1 MGFGVVEGLVGFFTP
16 IWTSVD
22 PHYRVNTYA
31 QAWRHGDIEDTLLS
45 LVMSRACGG
54 KKFDKMMVARVYFG
68 NWLRDYSQAID
79 VGTVKYVSAE
89 AIRILLWVLGFM
101 TFGYGTKE
109 FEVTAQRLGCY
120 RPEDHIDNPKDY
132 ADNLDASQ
140 YDHRLRGPVDEEVEL
155 AIDPETGMK
164 NYIANEHAG
173 IMTSAFHVR
182 KLFHESI
189 RLGRSYGRS
198 KNKDELYE
206 ALRLLGTGLHCL
218 EDYSAH
224 SNYTELALIEMGE
237 HDVFPHVGRRTQIE
251 LPGVQHPVY
260 PIITGT
266 FGGVDFLHSVMGE
279 FDDKATQSEIQTL
292 EGTMEEGSQG
302 NSSLLKDL
310 LSSVP
315 SGLFGGK
322 DQAGKADELQANASA
337 AQQSQEHV
345 SPKDPEAFT
354 LQMQQVAKEI
364 YPIIQWHDE
373 IMQQIREAIEKIPIL
388 PALIENIEDQ
398 INIFVF
404 SLLAPFVLPII
415 NQIKTELNTGS
426 SEVIQ
431 SSKDKQLIVFH
442 DDYSSDPTH
451 SMLSKD
457 HFSNILNECAG
468 KIASQVLKWVVP
480 QLISCWDDE
489 RIDPERTINRIIHGV
504 FHHPALRYYG
514 EDGASD
520 GRQLMFRVVEEWWHN
535 KDGDEQE
542 EFRRKL
548 SREGVEDGE
557 NHLEGVHDTGH
568 GCGAPLKMSKQG
580 PMMSSSNPLANEMMG
595 GLTSAMGGGHGG
607 SSGFSEHASS
617 GIGKFAG
624 EAVGGG
630 ALGGIV
636 GALAGGLGGS
646 LLAGVLGGGAKEEA
660 FSSQGYNSQ
669 GNYQQSY
676 TEVGHSGDH
685 YAQAEYTQEQL
696 PGGGRRTDYQQ
707 YGQQGGHG
715 TGYEE
720 ISEQRP
726 MYGGG
731 YEQTNERI
739 YERPDGRIETETWRE
754 GETADGRHYHEAR
767 HHREEVSGSES
778 DDSERRRRRRHHR
791 RHHSR
796 RRSCSSNGDSD
807 VPQEYIP
814 EREERRERSEEP
826 PHHEYGGYGQQRQE
840 HGGYGQQREE
850 YGGYGQQR
858 EEHGGYGQQREEHGG
873 WGERERYQEPPRQE
887 YGGGYGERGSYGGE
901 RGYEEPQREQGGFG
915 GGPGGGPFGG
925 GEFGDFVGGL
935 AQRFGGM
942 RFGERHGEREEED
955 HDDIREERGW
965 GF

>member
-1 MGFGVVEGLVGFFTP
+1 MISFSSSTLLLSFAILLLLAHPAHAFGAGNIASVSKIEG
-16 IWTSVD
+16 I
-22 PHYRVNTYA
+22 N
-31 QAWRHGDIEDTLLS
+31 WRHGDIEDTLLT

-101 TFGYGTKE
+101 TFGYGTRE

-132 ADNLDASQ
+132 ADNLDASE
-140 YDHRLRGPVDEEVEL
+140 YDPRLRGPVDEEVEL
-155 AIDPETGMK
+155 AIDPRTGMK
-164 NYIANEHAG
+164 NYIANEHVG
-173 IMTSAFHVR
+173 IMSSAEHVR
-182 KLFHESI
+182 KLFRESI
-189 RLGRSYGRS
+189 RLGRSYGRNQ
-198 KNKDELYE
+198 NKDDLYE

-218 EDYSAH
+218 EDFSAH

-237 HDVFPHVGRRTQIE
+237 RDVFPHVGRRTRIE
-251 LPGVQHPVY
+251 LPGAEHEVY
-260 PIITGT
+260 PLITGT

-279 FDDKATQSEIQTL
+279 FDDKATQSEIQAL
-292 EGTMEEGSQG
+292 EGTMQEGSEG
-302 NSSLLKDL
+302 NTSVLKDL

-322 DQAGKADELQANASA
+322 DEASKADELQANAAA
-337 AQQSQEHV
+337 AQQSQEEV

-354 LQMQQVAKEI
+354 IRMQEVAKEI

-373 IMQQIREAIEKIPIL
+373 TMQSIREAIEKIPIL
-388 PALIENIEDQ
+388 PDLIENIEEQ

-415 NQIKTELNTGS
+415 SQIKTELNTGS

-442 DDYSSDPTH
+442 DDHSTDPTH

-468 KIASQVLKWVVP
+468 RIASQVLKWVVP

-489 RIDPERTINRIIHGV
+489 RIDPDRTIDRIVNGV
-504 FHHPALRYYG
+504 FHHPALRNYG
-514 EDGASD
+514 DDGASD
-520 GRQLMFRVVEEWWHN
+520 GRQLMFRVVEDWWRN

-542 EFRRKL
+542 EYRRKL
-548 SREGVEDGE
+548 SRDGVENGE

-580 PMMSSSNPLANEMMG
+580 PMMSSSNPMANEIMG
-595 GLTSAMGGGHGG
+595 GLASSMGGNGG
-607 SSGFSEHASS
+607 SSGFGGQASD

-630 ALGGIV
+630 AFGGIV
-636 GALAGGLGGS
+636 GALAGGVGGS
-646 LLAGVLGGGAKEEA
+646 LLAGVLGGGGKEESY
-660 FSSQGYNSQ
+660 SSEGYNSQ

-676 TEVGHSGDH
+676 TEVGHSGDR
-685 YAQAEYTQEQL
+685 YAQAEYTQEQF
-696 PGGGRRTDYQQ
+696 PDGGRRTDYQQ

-715 TGYEE
+715 AGFEQIT
-720 ISEQRP
+720 EQRP
-726 MYGGG
+726 RYGGG
-731 YEQTNERI
+731 YEETNERI
-739 YERPDGRIETETWRE
+739 YERSDGRVETETWRE
-754 GETADGRHYHEAR
+754 GETADGRHYHEAE
-767 HHREEVSGSES
+767 HHREERSGSDS
-778 DDSERRRRRRHHR
+778 DDSRRSHRKHH

-796 RRSCSSNGDSD
+796 RGSDDSNEDRD
-807 VPQEYIP
+807 RPQEYVP
-814 EREERRERSEEP
+814 EREERRERFEEP
-826 PHHEYGGYGQQRQE
+826 RQD
-840 HGGYGQQREE
+840 Y
-850 YGGYGQQR
+850 
-858 EEHGGYGQQREEHGG
+858 GGYGQQREEHGG
-873 WGERERYQEPPRQE
+873 WGGERERFEEPPRHE
-887 YGGGYGERGSYGGE
+887 YGGGGG
-901 RGYEEPQREQGGFG
+901 Y
-915 GGPGGGPFGG
+915 GG
-925 GEFGDFVGGL
+925 GEFGETVGGL
-935 AQRFGGM
+935 AERFGGM
-942 RFGERHGEREEED
+942 GFGGGDHGNEGGWGEREREEERED
-955 HDDIREERGW
+955 EYREERREERGW

>member
-1 MGFGVVEGLVGFFTP
+1 MPSFSSSTLLLAFAILVLLAHPAHAFGAGN
-16 IWTSVD
+16 IASVSK
-22 PHYRVNTYA
+22 VSGIN
-31 QAWRHGDIEDTLLS
+31 WRHGDIEDTLLS
-45 LVMSRACGG
+45 LIMSRACGG

-101 TFGYGTKE
+101 TFGYGTRE

-155 AIDPETGMK
+155 AIDPQTGMK

-173 IMTSAFHVR
+173 IMTSALHVR
-182 KLFHESI
+182 KLFRESI

-198 KNKDELYE
+198 RNKDELYE

-237 HDVFPHVGRRTQIE
+237 HDVFPHVGRNTQID
-251 LPGVQHPVY
+251 LPGARYPVY

-292 EGTMEEGSQG
+292 EGTMQEGSEG
-302 NSSLLKDL
+302 NSSILKDL
-310 LSSVP
+310 LNSVP

-337 AQQSQEHV
+337 AQESQEHV

-354 LQMQQVAKEI
+354 QQMQQVAKEI

-373 IMQQIREAIEKIPIL
+373 VMQQIREAIEKIPIL
-388 PALIENIEDQ
+388 PNLIENIEEQ

-415 NQIKTELNTGS
+415 GQIKTELNTGS

-442 DDYSSDPTH
+442 DDDSTDPTH

-457 HFSNILNECAG
+457 HFSNILNEAAG
-468 KIASQVLKWVVP
+468 KIASAVLKWVVP

-489 RIDPERTINRIIHGV
+489 RIDPDRTIDRIIHGV
-504 FHHPALRYYG
+504 FHHPALRHYG
-514 EDGASD
+514 DDGASD
-520 GRQLMFRVVEEWWHN
+520 GRQIMFGVVEEWWHQ
-535 KDGDEQE
+535 KDSDEQD

-548 SREGVEDGE
+548 SREGVENGE

-568 GCGAPLKMSKQG
+568 GCGAPLKMSKQNPG
-580 PMMSSSNPLANEMMG
+580 ASSNPLANELMG
-595 GLTSAMGGGHGG
+595 GFTAAMGGNSG
-607 SSGFSEHASS
+607 SSGFSDHASS

-636 GALAGGLGGS
+636 SALAGGVGGS
-646 LLAGVLGGGAKEEA
+646 LLAGVLGKKGKEEA
-660 FSSQGYNSQ
+660 YSHEGYNSQ
-669 GNYQQSY
+669 GNYEQSY
-676 TEVGHSGDH
+676 TEIGHAGNR

-696 PGGGRRTDYQQ
+696 PDGGRRTEYQQ
-707 YGQQGGHG
+707 YGQSGDHG
-715 TGYEE
+715 VGFEQ

-726 MYGGG
+726 SYGGG
-731 YEQTNERI
+731 YEETNERI

-767 HHREEVSGSES
+767 HHREERSGS
-778 DDSERRRRRRHHR
+778 DSEDSGRRRHHR

-796 RRSCSSNGDSD
+796 RGSGSSRGSD
-807 VPQEYIP
+807 RPQEYIP
-814 EREERRERSEEP
+814 EREERRERFEEP
-826 PHHEYGGYGQQRQE
+826 PRQE
-840 HGGYGQQREE
+840 YGGYGQQREE
-850 YGGYGQQR
+850 YG
-858 EEHGGYGQQREEHGG
+858 
-873 WGERERYQEPPRQE
+873 ERERYHEPPRQE
-887 YGGGYGERGSYGGE
+887 YGGYGGE
-901 RGYEEPQREQGGFG
+901 RERYEEPQREQGGYG
-915 GGPGGGPFGG
+915 GYGG
-925 GEFGDFVGGL
+925 GEFGEVVGGL
-935 AQRFGGM
+935 AERFGG
-942 RFGERHGEREEED
+942 FGFGGGQREREEEPED
-955 HDDIREERGW
+955 EYRDERREERGW

>member
-1 MGFGVVEGLVGFFTP
+1 MPFVSSSTLLLAFAILLLLAHPAHAFGAGN
-16 IWTSVD
+16 IASVSKISGI
-22 PHYRVNTYA
+22 N
-31 QAWRHGDIEDTLLS
+31 WRHGDIEDTLLS

-101 TFGYGTKE
+101 TFGYGTRE

-155 AIDPETGMK
+155 AIDPQTGMK

-173 IMTSAFHVR
+173 IMTSALHVR
-182 KLFHESI
+182 RLFRESI

-198 KNKDELYE
+198 RNKDELYE

-237 HDVFPHVGRRTQIE
+237 HDVFPHVGRNTQID
-251 LPGVQHPVY
+251 LPGARNPVY

-302 NSSLLKDL
+302 NSSILKEL

-337 AQQSQEHV
+337 AQESQEHV

-354 LQMQQVAKEI
+354 QQMQQVAKEI

-373 IMQQIREAIEKIPIL
+373 VMQQIREAIEKIPIL
-388 PALIENIEDQ
+388 PDLIENIEEQ

-415 NQIKTELNTGS
+415 GQIKTELNTGS

-442 DDYSSDPTH
+442 DDDSTDPTH

-457 HFSNILNECAG
+457 HFSNILNEAAG
-468 KIASQVLKWVVP
+468 KIASAVLKWVVP

-489 RIDPERTINRIIHGV
+489 RIDPDRTIDRIIHGV
-504 FHHPALRYYG
+504 FHHPALRNYG
-514 EDGASD
+514 DDGASD
-520 GRQLMFRVVEEWWHN
+520 GRQIMFRVVEEWWHQ
-535 KDGDEQE
+535 KDSDEQD

-548 SREGVEDGE
+548 SREGVENGE

-568 GCGAPLKMSKQG
+568 GCGAPLKMSKQNPG
-580 PMMSSSNPLANEMMG
+580 AASNPLANELMG
-595 GLTSAMGGGHGG
+595 GFTAAMGGNSG
-607 SSGFSEHASS
+607 SSGFSDHASS

-636 GALAGGLGGS
+636 GALAGGVGGS
-646 LLAGVLGGGAKEEA
+646 LLAGVLGRKGKEEA
-660 FSSQGYNSQ
+660 YSHEGYNSQ
-669 GNYQQSY
+669 GNYEQSY
-676 TEVGHSGDH
+676 TEIGHAGNR
-685 YAQAEYTQEQL
+685 YAQAEYTEERL
-696 PGGGRRTDYQQ
+696 PDGGRRTEYQQ
-707 YGQQGGHG
+707 YGQSGDHG
-715 TGYEE
+715 VGFEQ

-726 MYGGG
+726 SYGGG
-731 YEQTNERI
+731 YEETNERI
-739 YERPDGRIETETWRE
+739 YERSDGRIETETWRE

-767 HHREEVSGSES
+767 HHREEISGSDS
-778 DDSERRRRRRHHR
+778 DDGGRRRHHR

-796 RRSCSSNGDSD
+796 RGSGSSRGSD
-807 VPQEYIP
+807 RPQEYIP
-814 EREERRERSEEP
+814 EREERRERFEEP
-826 PHHEYGGYGQQRQE
+826 PRQEYGGY
-840 HGGYGQQREE
+840 GGYGQQREE
-850 YGGYGQQR
+850 Y
-858 EEHGGYGQQREEHGG
+858 
-873 WGERERYQEPPRQE
+873 GERERYQEPPRQE
-887 YGGGYGERGSYGGE
+887 YGGYGGE
-901 RGYEEPQREQGGFG
+901 RERYQEPPREQGGGYG
-915 GGPGGGPFGG
+915 GYGG
-925 GEFGDFVGGL
+925 GEFGEVVGGL
-935 AQRFGGM
+935 AERFGG
-942 RFGERHGEREEED
+942 FGFGGGQREREEEPED
-955 HDDIREERGW
+955 EYRDERREERGW